1 MKYVLD
7 ASVAVKWVI
16 AEPDSAIALRLRD
29 SARAGQ
35 DELIAPE
42 FFLVECGHAVF
53 RLARRKLL
61 SGPDANRCLVAIL
74 ADCPSLFPFLGLVP
88 RASILCQSASI
99 GFYDALYIALA
110 EQEGCQLVTADIKL
124 VANIGSAFPF
134 IIPISS
140 VP

>member
-42 FFLVECGHAVF
+42 FFLVECGHAFF

-88 RASILCQSASI
+88 RALHPLPVSQHRLLRCSLHCPRGA
-99 GFYDALYIALA
+99 GGLP
-110 EQEGCQLVTADIKL
+110 TR
-124 VANIGSAFPF
+124 NR
-134 IIPISS
+134 
-140 VP
+140 